1 MIFGGV
7 ISRIARREAR
17 TCPKCGATQ
26 KVLVSKKDVGVNC
39 KICGASILPI
49 RSASSDTDAA

>member
-7 ISRIARREAR
+7 ISRIVRKEAR
-17 TCPKCGATQ
+17 TCPKCGANQ
-26 KVLVSKKDVGVNC
+26 KVLVSKKSVGVNC

-49 RSASSDTDAA
+49 RSDSSDKDSD